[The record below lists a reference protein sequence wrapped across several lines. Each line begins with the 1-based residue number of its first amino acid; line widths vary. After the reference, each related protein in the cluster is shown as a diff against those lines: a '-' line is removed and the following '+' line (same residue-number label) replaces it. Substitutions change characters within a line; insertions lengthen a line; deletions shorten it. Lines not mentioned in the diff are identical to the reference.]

1 MSLLP
6 PAKEVGGKV
15 MFLHVSVILFIGLG
29 GGWLPSMH
37 HRSHEQPP
45 GGGGW
50 LPSMHHWSHDQGVCI
65 QERKGVCIGGVCIQM
80 DGLCIQGRDLHP
92 GEGSASRGRGL
103 HLRGGVCIQEVC
115 MGVGWLGRPL
125 VHPTPPLPPEF
136 GKQVVHLLL
145 ESFLV
150 HKSKETK

>member
-1 MSLLP
+1 MLLCQIMSLLP

-50 LPSMHHWSHDQGVCI
+50 LPSMHHWSHDQEVCI
-65 QERKGVCIGGVCIQM
+65 QEREGVCIGGGLHP
-80 DGLCIQGRDLHP
+80 DGWALHP
-92 GEGSASRGRGL
+92 GKGSAS
-103 HLRGGVCIQEVC
+103 RGGVCIQ
-115 MGVGWLGRPL
+115 GKGSASTGRGLYPGGLHGGWWVGQTPCTP
-125 VHPTPPLPPEF
+125 HPTYATGIRKAGGTLAT
-136 GKQVVHLLL
+136 GKL
-145 ESFLV
+145 SC
-150 HKSKETK
+150 S